1 MIDVTYSTKDWSDF
15 WYNSNQIYPM
25 KETLTAQQ
33 FDELKERLV
42 NRLVDTMSLNDLI
55 NYVSEDL
62 ADYYDKLTLNEVIE
76 EADYHFGTDELDEV
90 IKNICSEDRLTNVQ
104 V

>member
-1 MIDVTYSTKDWSDF
+1 M
-15 WYNSNQIYPM
+15 NH
-25 KETLTAQQ
+25 LTNDQ

-42 NRLVDTMSLNDLI
+42 NHLVDTMSLNDLI

-76 EADYHFGTDELDEV
+76 EADYYFSADELDGL
-90 IKNICSEDRLTNVQ
+90 IKNICSDDKLTNRQ
-104 V
+104 L